1 MNILSILKC
10 CMDEDGNVYLVEKII
25 DKRKH
30 KGKVQYKVKWEG
42 YAVEQATW
50 EPLEHLGNVKE
61 MVREFLNRK
70 RKGKEC
76 CDSDSDSDNGVNVN
90 IKNDINIDI
99 GSSSNNVNDNNSVK
113 YLKVIS
119 VNRDMK
125 AKVEIED
132 NEGRRIKEIDT
143 KVLREIC
150 PVILIDF
157 YETKLKFTDKK

>member
-1 MNILSILKC
+1 
-10 CMDEDGNVYLVEKII
+10 MDEDGNVYLVEKII

-50 EPLEHLGNVKE
+50 EPLEHLGNVKD
-61 MVREFLNRK
+61 MVREFLSRK
-70 RKGKEC
+70 RKGKKC
-76 CDSDSDSDNGVNVN
+76 CDNDSDDSGDNVNVN
-90 IKNDINIDI
+90 IKNDIII
-99 GSSSNNVNDNNSVK
+99 SSNNVNDNNSVK

-119 VNRDMK
+119 INRDMK
-125 AKVEIED
+125 AKVEIEN

-143 KVLREIC
+143 KVLREVC